1 MPASDLLS
9 PLLSRLRARYAQT
22 PLPRF
27 FAWWG
32 GELRACL
39 PQRWR
44 VLLANE
50 DARILLEPDAES
62 LRVSEVRATQAT
74 ELACL
79 PLSGAESLPQAIDAA
94 LGEERRELPRVL
106 LLPASGVLRR
116 VLTLPAAA
124 LDNLRIVLGFEL
136 DRQTPFKPEQ
146 VMYDSRVLKHE
157 PGARQ
162 VPVELALIPRERLQ
176 QILTGLGPV
185 ASGLNAVDVADATG
199 APLGYNFLPPEQR
212 RSQSRARL
220 WLHLGLAAFS
230 AVCLLLAMHR
240 LLDNRAEAVASLQ
253 AESETQRDQARVAS
267 RLRSSLEEAATAAN
281 FLAVEKARQP
291 SMVLLLNDLTALLP
305 DDTWL
310 ERMNFSRGEVSLA
323 GQSGRAA
330 KLVEIL
336 QGSKLL
342 RDPALS
348 GPIQPDARSGKDRF
362 NITAGYGPVADEAE
376 DGDEA
381 VARR

>member
-1 MPASDLLS
+1 
-9 PLLSRLRARYAQT
+9 
-22 PLPRF
+22 
-27 FAWWG
+27 
-32 GELRACL
+32 
-39 PQRWR
+39 
-44 VLLANE
+44 
-50 DARILLEPDAES
+50 
-62 LRVSEVRATQAT
+62 
-74 ELACL
+74 
-79 PLSGAESLPQAIDAA
+79 
-94 LGEERRELPRVL
+94 
-106 LLPASGVLRR
+106 
-116 VLTLPAAA
+116 
-124 LDNLRIVLGFEL
+124 
-136 DRQTPFKPEQ
+136 
-146 VMYDSRVLKHE
+146 
-157 PGARQ
+157 
-162 VPVELALIPRERLQ
+162 
-176 QILTGLGPV
+176 
-185 ASGLNAVDVADATG
+185 
-199 APLGYNFLPPEQR
+199 
-212 RSQSRARL
+212 
-220 WLHLGLAAFS
+220 
-230 AVCLLLAMHR
+230 MHR